1 MRPDSKVH
9 EHEGRSKSSRSP
21 LEDRPA
27 VPDERTDRLQALS
40 SRKEYVEPRIPVVF
54 FVGRVISGD
63 DVQNVVLDAVSH
75 LAATVDA
82 HEMGFQEP
90 TSTGEII
97 PDRHLFGLEHRLELG
112 GSRRRDSEHNL
123 GRLRL
128 GPIPRTHRVRST
140 HSTAT
145 TAARV
150 PPPICLSFHL
160 APGQYTLRSPRHAGP
175 SDRHYLI
182 GAHPLI
188 RRGSWG
194 FPAPRDFVKDFRQGR
209 PDIDSFLSAPRFE
222 TRQDARLDPE
232 AVHAHRAED
241 RREEAHGPNRQ
252 EENPCLVGISR
263 RVEYGHEACEEGRG
277 SDGPEDAL
285 EQICRAHDFASRWV
299 HDTNL
304 EGVEQPRSRNKRREQ
319 TGEQQEDG
327 KCDQTEPEVLDFR
340 WTEEV

>member
-1 MRPDSKVH
+1 MRRGFRVH
-9 EHEGRSKSSRSP
+9 GHEGQYKLSCSP

-27 VPDERTDRLQALS
+27 VPDKRTDRLQALR
-40 SRKEYVEPRIPVVF
+40 SRKECVEPRIPVVF
-54 FVGRVISGD
+54 FVGGVISGD

-82 HEMGFQEP
+82 HQAGFQEP
-90 TSTGEII
+90 TSTGEIT
-97 PDRHLFGLEHRLELG
+97 PARPLFGLEHRLELG

-145 TAARV
+145 TTARV

-160 APGQYTLRSPRHAGP
+160 APGQCTLRSPRHAGP

-194 FPAPRDFVKDFRQGR
+194 FPAPRDFVKDVRQGR
-209 PDIDSFLSAPRFE
+209 PDLDSFLSAPRFK

-241 RREEAHGPNRQ
+241 RR
-252 EENPCLVGISR
+252 
-263 RVEYGHEACEEGRG
+263 GRG
-277 SDGPEDAL
+277 AGPHSPGGKTPLRGNTPTWGERL
-285 EQICRAHDFASRWV
+285 PSCRGGPGPLWAP
-299 HDTNL
+299 
-304 EGVEQPRSRNKRREQ
+304 G
-319 TGEQQEDG
+319 G
-327 KCDQTEPEVLDFR
+327 
-340 WTEEV
+340 